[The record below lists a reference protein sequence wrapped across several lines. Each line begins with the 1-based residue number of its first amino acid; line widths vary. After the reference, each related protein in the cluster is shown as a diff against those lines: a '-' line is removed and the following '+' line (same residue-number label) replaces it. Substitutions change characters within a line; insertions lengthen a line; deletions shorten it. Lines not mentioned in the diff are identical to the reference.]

1 MADNSSTTQLE
12 LRGYMVREN
21 NQSADGICADGVRL
35 RRFLCLLSLAL
46 LAGAGGCSGQGANIA
61 ALQSPTSAPPTD
73 VAVRSAPVVPGRRA
87 RVFIFAGLGDTCE
100 PLAAPEIAIT
110 QPPAKGEV
118 TFVPGQETTIQYSA
132 KGTCIGQTA
141 TGTGVYYT
149 ARDGSEG
156 TDRFA
161 VSAKLASGETVN
173 RAFEV
178 TIAR

>member
-1 MADNSSTTQLE
+1 
-12 LRGYMVREN
+12 MVREN
-21 NQSADGICADGVRL
+21 NQSADGFCADGVRL

-87 RVFIFAGLGDTCE
+87 RVFIFAGLGDKCE

-132 KGTCIGQTA
+132 KGTCIGHTA